1 MPMKTRID
9 ETFEKTYIIEDKD
22 INILNLGSGDISKE
36 IKIYNGTDD
45 NINNMNGNYEDNNF
59 YYKINNQN
67 VETDSNDETVNYK
80 NKDNIF
86 TINNK
91 ANLISKNNFVNNH
104 KKPLVVIQ
112 DFSKY
117 KKKNIA
123 N

>member
-1 MPMKTRID
+1 MKTRID
-9 ETFEKTYIIEDKD
+9 ETFQKTYIIENKD

-45 NINNMNGNYEDNNF
+45 DINNMNGNYGDDNL

-67 VETDSNDETVNYK
+67 VGIDSNDEAVNYI
-80 NKDNIF
+80 NNNNNNFI
-86 TINNK
+86 INNK
-91 ANLISKNNFVNNH
+91 ANLTFVNNH